1 MRNQTRPAP
10 MQQGDPSW
18 TTRGTKYLCVVCV
31 CVCVCVS
38 ECVVCVS
45 ECVVCCVLCVVCV
58 RACVC
63 ACVCGVCVLYVMCA
77 CVRPQHSSN
86 AVNASSRAR
95 TDTSVLGNGA
105 DRGIHGS
112 YTTALGLATTSI
124 AALKSSTS
132 HDSATVDSVD
142 APMPGRPTRPTPK
155 PSAAPPPLP
164 LPLPLVPLPP
174 LLPV

>member
-1 MRNQTRPAP
+1 M
-10 MQQGDPSW
+10 
-18 TTRGTKYLCVVCV
+18 L
-31 CVCVCVS
+31 
-38 ECVVCVS
+38 
-45 ECVVCCVLCVVCV
+45 
-58 RACVC
+58 
-63 ACVCGVCVLYVMCA
+63 CVLYVRVHA
-77 CVRPQHSSN
+77 CVHNTVPN
-86 AVNASSRAR
+86 AVDANSRAR

-142 APMPGRPTRPTPK
+142 APMPGRPTRPTPR
-155 PSAAPPPLP
+155 PSAAPPLP